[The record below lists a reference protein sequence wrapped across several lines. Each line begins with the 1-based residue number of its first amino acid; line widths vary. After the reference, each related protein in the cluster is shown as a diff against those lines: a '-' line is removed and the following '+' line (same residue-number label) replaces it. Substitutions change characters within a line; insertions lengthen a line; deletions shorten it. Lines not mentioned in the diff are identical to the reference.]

1 MLFNTDVDFATLS
14 DDQLDVILEWT
25 QSIREASESA
35 GLPAYVAECD
45 ERLNKIY
52 GEITQRICSDPE
64 YDEWYNSTL

>member
-45 ERLNKIY
+45 ERLNQIY
-52 GEITQRICSDPE
+52 GEITQRVCADPE
-64 YDEWYNSTL
+64 YTEWLKSTL

>member
-45 ERLNKIY
+45 ERLNQIY
-52 GEITQRICSDPE
+52 GEITQRVCSDPE
-64 YDEWYNSTL
+64 YMEWIKSTL